1 MPHPRH
7 REAMERL
14 TMLRVTSRHSALN
27 ASTLMALGGTDIA
40 VASAEAK
47 KTAVSE
53 LVVFS
58 APSAIT
64 ANMRSRPEPR
74 VITIVRLKP
83 QSQVFRHIDEGS
95 YYFLRDRFHLG
106 ASSLDDLVKLVAP
119 QRFAHQFAHSPVF
132 LLGKGLSFFKHG
144 WRQSDG
150 DDFSGSHNS

>member
-83 QSQVFRHIDEGS
+83 RAASAGVITLLKWTTSADGGA
-95 YYFLRDRFHLG
+95 G
-106 ASSLDDLVKLVAP
+106 ASSIAP
-119 QRFAHQFAHSPVF
+119 PSPVVVKPDS
-132 LLGKGLSFFKHG
+132 GVTPLST
-144 WRQSDG
+144 S
-150 DDFSGSHNS
+150 NVV